1 MTKNLYILEEINS
14 DEILKFEQDDC
25 EIVAFDYVSHKQLTK
40 NNIVHSLIDDFLND
54 DERQEIF
61 KFCSKYLIKL
71 EEHTNEQ
78 TTYHGIN
85 LINIIDRNELLE
97 SLMDIV
103 PQVYALKKIIEKEN
117 YDYIYTSSKLY
128 QIFSNTNLAKKFIKL
143 KESSKNELTLEK
155 ITIPISISKINFNFT
170 LSREKYQKMKNIV
183 EKISIN
189 LFSFSN
195 YNPELKK
202 IVLIELDP
210 EIYYNLLKEI
220 KQHGMQ
226 AILVNFRKSTVYSKK
241 ALEILRETNS
251 LVFTSEQITDKDVL
265 REMNIEKKRILNY
278 LKNNSS
284 KDEIIPELKF
294 SEIEFTF
301 ILKQKINEILI
312 QRNNEYLN
320 IILIAERLSQDK
332 NNVGVLML
340 NNSGETEKIFSHKFE
355 DSTIYLLQ
363 HAFAN
368 YLESISYFDLLDDF
382 HRIRKNIVVWGNIV
396 RDYLIN
402 VRKFSREQILVMGSP
417 KYDSLSKLKISN
429 KKYDRILVTLRP
441 VIFHMEGVRI
451 QVYNRYEKTLEELVK
466 FSDEYPDIEIIL
478 KLHPQQNLNNKI
490 IKNMISD
497 KKQIKVLQSGGVKE
511 LLTRCDFV
519 INIATDNFDASS
531 VILEAMLL
539 DKPVLNIAL
548 QKNIKK
554 FEFFKENTVENIFY
568 DADIQRE
575 VFKFFDKITN
585 KKLKKDFKKF
595 LSEYLVNY
603 GYASTKLIENI
614 KKNI

>member
-14 DEILKFEQDDC
+14 DEILKFEEDDC
-25 EIVAFDYVSHKQLTK
+25 KIVAFDYVSHKQLTK

-71 EEHTNEQ
+71 EEHPNEQ

-117 YDYIYTSSKLY
+117 YNYIYTSSKLY

-195 YNPELKK
+195 YNPDLKK

-595 LSEYLVNY
+595 LSGYLVNY